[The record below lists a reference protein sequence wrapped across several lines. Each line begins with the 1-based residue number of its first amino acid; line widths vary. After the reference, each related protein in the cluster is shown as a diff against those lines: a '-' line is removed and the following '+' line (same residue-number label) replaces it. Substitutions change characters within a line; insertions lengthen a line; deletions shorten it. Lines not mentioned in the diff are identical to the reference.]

1 MEMSINVS
9 NRRNRYV
16 IFNIDDNWIFCDES
30 ISSVLGISLL
40 EYKQRFKNICNIF
53 DTEYGIVIND
63 KISDEKIV
71 ERFKQEFAN
80 ELVILKMEGCNLKK
94 KYF

>member
-1 MEMSINVS
+1 MEISINVS
-9 NRRNRYV
+9 NRKNRYV

-71 ERFKQEFAN
+71 ERFKQEFSN

>member
-1 MEMSINVS
+1 MEISISVS
-9 NRRNRYV
+9 NKRNKYIV
-16 IFNIDDNWIFCDES
+16 FNINGNWVFCDES

-40 EYKQRFKNICNIF
+40 EYKQRFKNICNVF
-53 DTEYGIVIND
+53 DTEYGIIIND

-80 ELVILKMEGCNLKK
+80 ELVILKMEGRNLKK

>member
-1 MEMSINVS
+1 MEISISVS
-9 NRRNRYV
+9 NRRNKYIV
-16 IFNIDDNWIFCDES
+16 FNIDDNWIFCDES

-53 DTEYGIVIND
+53 DTEYGIIIND

-80 ELVILKMEGCNLKK
+80 ELVILKMEGRNLKK

>member
-1 MEMSINVS
+1 MEISINVS
-9 NRRNRYV
+9 NRKNRYV

-40 EYKQRFKNICNIF
+40 EYKQRFKNICNVF
-53 DTEYGIVIND
+53 DTEYGIIIND

-71 ERFKQEFAN
+71 ERFKQEFAS
-80 ELVILKMEGCNLKK
+80 ELVILKMEGCELI
-94 KYF
+94 